1 MGAPRGDR
9 RPHRGGGGAL
19 AGRKDDAGGPEHP
32 APRRVR
38 AVPRERH
45 PVRGGDQRGGR
56 ARQAL
61 RRRGIRRVH
70 QRDPR
75 PDLRNSCGRRQ
86 RRRGRREVQ
95 AAGDRAEVAAEVGR
109 GRRVPVPGRAVRAE
123 ILLPRDVPVP
133 FRPDPHGARAGVHDR
148 RPARALQ
155 ADAGVPGAS
164 PDRLGR
170 VRAARRK
177 RRAPARDA
185 PGEVDVG
192 EHRLH
197 AGAAEGDGDLL
208 RLGPRVRHLFPGI
221 LQMGAALFPVDAPGR
236 PRVPQTRHAQLVRRV
251 PDRARQRAGEP
262 RRDVLHPR
270 PRRR

>member
-1 MGAPRGDR
+1 M
-9 RPHRGGGGAL
+9 
-19 AGRKDDAGGPEHP
+19 
-32 APRRVR
+32 
-38 AVPRERH
+38 
-45 PVRGGDQRGGR
+45 
-56 ARQAL
+56 
-61 RRRGIRRVH
+61 
-70 QRDPR
+70 
-75 PDLRNSCGRRQ
+75 
-86 RRRGRREVQ
+86 
-95 AAGDRAEVAAEVGR
+95 AAQVGR
-109 GRRVPVPGRAVRAE
+109 GRRLPVPGRAVRAE

-133 FRPDPHGARAGVHDR
+133 FRPDSHGARAGVHDR

-170 VRAARRK
+170 VRAAGRK

-192 EHRLH
+192 EHRVH

-221 LQMGAALFPVDAPGR
+221 LQVGAALLPLDAAGR
-236 PRVPQTRHAQLVRRV
+236 ARVPQARHAQLVRRV
-251 PDRARQRAGEP
+251 PDRPGQRAGEP

-270 PRRR
+270 PHAGDAEGARPVVHRHHEVRRGAALGAQGARGAVAGEHPRDAAQLDRPQRGGGDPLPPRRGGAATSRCSRRGPTRSSAPPS